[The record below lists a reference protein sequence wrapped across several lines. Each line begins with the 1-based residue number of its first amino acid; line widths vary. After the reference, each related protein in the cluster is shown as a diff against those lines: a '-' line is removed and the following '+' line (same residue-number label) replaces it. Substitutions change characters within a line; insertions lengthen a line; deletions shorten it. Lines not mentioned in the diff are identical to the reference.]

1 MFLSHRSSVRL
12 GSTRLFRPSRSSL
25 LSVSP
30 RLRHSVRASV
40 FIPFNHC
47 VMPFACRASVQAS
60 LPKPNQPSVSP
71 PPCRPYPF
79 DRPSDWEKHLK
90 QLAHGRGGTREGEQT
105 LLYFFADSISGS
117 AGGATTEPAREPTT
131 PALPVGSTR
140 ESGRGRRRRRRHCPK
155 SHERPFA
162 KAVVEMAL
170 ENTKREG

>member
-60 LPKPNQPSVSP
+60 LPKPNQPSVRLSSSSSLSI
-71 PPCRPYPF
+71 
-79 DRPSDWEKHLK
+79 RPSLRLGKALKAARPWEAWHERGRTDFTLLLCRLNIWIGGGSNYRASQRTNVPGPPGGKH
-90 QLAHGRGGTREGEQT
+90 EGERKGEEEEKKT
-105 LLYFFADSISGS
+105 LS
-117 AGGATTEPAREPTT
+117 
-131 PALPVGSTR
+131 
-140 ESGRGRRRRRRHCPK
+140 
-155 SHERPFA
+155 
-162 KAVVEMAL
+162 
-170 ENTKREG
+170 